1 MERWLGIQRE
11 FGRDY
16 EMGQGHNLL
25 RQIQWQRDDCKA
37 EQLKKSAQ
45 DYRNLFTRY
54 KPFLKKKAIKENSA
68 DAEYAT
74 WQKTWE
80 RAALTEFE
88 AGLMTAFQS
97 SAGNQKKRF
106 GAVSAA
112 HTRLVDFSTGD
123 PSKSVACLWTVTQES
138 LKWMEDKKAKDWK
151 TPK

>member
-1 MERWLGIQRE
+1 MVSKGSLDATMKWAKDTIFSDKFNGK
-11 FGRDY
+11 
-16 EMGQGHNLL
+16 EM
-25 RQIQWQRDDCKA
+25 IAKA

-54 KPFLKKKAIKENSA
+54 KPFLNKKAIEENSA

-88 AGLMTAFQS
+88 AGVMTAFQS

-112 HTRLVDFSTGD
+112 HTRLVDFWTGD

-138 LKWMEDKKAKDWK
+138 LKWMEDNKKAKDRK